1 MKRIF
6 ETIDKNKKIWIMFV
20 IWMIILILLWIVI
33 KQLFIQDKENEIWI
47 SLSEFSSTLE
57 MEKEWKLL
65 SYPEIDIL
73 SEVEW
78 EIVSLNVEIWDI
90 VDERTPLIQIDNGE
104 KWDIDIEAQ
113 ISRMFS
119 NYYDIRDRYEE
130 FNINHGQEIK
140 NLEKEIIEKSTALW
154 IAIDMDDKQWIKE
167 LEKEIWEINEKL
179 TTLQSESNSLESQLY
194 DLDEKIQV
202 ANAESIKYYYEMEK
216 KSPSSTIPWIVW
228 NIHVQIW
235 DEVLPWDKL
244 FTIIN
249 NSQTPEIA
257 INMDFQEYLMTKDLT
272 LVDILIE
279 NENWWDFYY
288 EWEIYTR
295 SPILNEEWK
304 YTITVR
310 FLDEVFDLILSDKN
324 TKITVIFSVK
334 SDSVWIPQNCFT
346 EIWNNTWTLTLH
358 DGETISSKEIWIKNK
373 WKNWI
378 NVDQITTSSLENEE
392 KKDEIQ
398 MCIASWSNIYTLHEN
413 ETGSEILCKTE

>member
-1 MKRIF
+1 MKRII

-20 IWMIILILLWIVI
+20 IWIFILILLWILI
-33 KQLFIQDKENEIWI
+33 KQFFIQDKENKIWI
-47 SLSEFSSTLE
+47 NLSEFSSTLE

-90 VDERTPLIQIDNGE
+90 VDEWTPLIQIDDGVD
-104 KWDIDIEAQ
+104 WDIDVEAQ

-130 FNINHGQEIK
+130 FNSNHEQEIK
-140 NLEKEIIEKSTALW
+140 NLENEIIEKSTALW
-154 IAIDMDDKQWIKE
+154 IAIDMNDRQWIKD

-179 TTLQSESNSLESQLY
+179 TPLQSESNNLESQLY

-235 DEVLPWDKL
+235 DEVHPWDKL

-257 INMDFQEYLMTKDLT
+257 INMDFQEYVMTKDLT
-272 LVDILIE
+272 LADILIE

-295 SPILNEEWK
+295 SPILNDEWK
-304 YTITVR
+304 YTVTVR

-324 TKITVIFSVK
+324 TKITVIFPVE
-334 SDSVWIPQNCFT
+334 SDSVWIPKNCFT
-346 EIWNNTWTLTLH
+346 EIWNNTWTLTLR

-398 MCIASWSNIYTLHEN
+398 MCIASWNNIYTLHESKI
-413 ETGSEILCKTE
+413 EFEILCKTE